1 MDSKEDEEFDKKLIK
16 EFEKYYENNKKSDI
30 DKLENP
36 KNNKKLEN
44 NEETDKKLINEF
56 KDFYKNNKKSDK
68 KPINEFE
75 DLYENNKE
83 FDKKLIKEFKE
94 YYENKLETNNKE
106 LEIKNDL
113 EEFDDKEYPEHEI
126 KFDED
131 IINEFKEIY
140 NNLDES
146 KKILNELNEIYETLK
161 DNDTIQDNL
170 EYPEIE
176 LETDDLKVNLTL
188 KKDYSKI
195 KDINKRKTEFF
206 KDLIDFIEEFRNTK
220 ESDELMEYYNKKE
233 ES

>member
-1 MDSKEDEEFDKKLIK
+1 MIRGLIFDKDDTLIDLGTYWYLPTIKTIEAILIK
-16 EFEKYYENNKKSDI
+16 YNLLANQ
-30 DKLENP
+30 
-36 KNNKKLEN
+36 
-44 NEETDKKLINEF
+44 
-56 KDFYKNNKKSDK
+56 
-68 KPINEFE
+68 
-75 DLYENNKE
+75 
-83 FDKKLIKEFKE
+83 
-94 YYENKLETNNKE
+94 
-106 LEIKNDL
+106 EIKNDL

-146 KKILNELNEIYETLK
+146 KEILNELNEIYETLK